1 MKVNFKSIL
10 MLVLLVAGVILAV
23 TFITDY
29 YDEKNEPV
37 YSEILELFDEDR
49 VTSFVIDGNLNI
61 KLQVL
66 RPKLDE
72 NNAPIPGQY
81 EIDNK
86 TGKFITDTLEYELSD
101 VSQRDEIYEIARE
114 KMTSGAETNLEYYN
128 ATRPEGTPW
137 YLAYLPYIIVILL
150 FVGLWF
156 FIMKQAPGGGG
167 KMNSFSK
174 SKAKVS
180 FNEKDAVKF
189 ADVAGA
195 DEEKA
200 ELEEIVEFLK
210 DPAKFVKLGARIP
223 RGVLLVGPPGTG
235 KTLLAKAVAGEAG
248 VPFFSISGSDFVEMY
263 VGVGASRVR
272 DLFENARKTPASI
285 IFIDEIDAVGRH
297 RGAGLGGGHDERE
310 QTLNQLLV
318 EMDGF
323 GTNSGVIV
331 MAATNRPDIL
341 DPALLRPGRFDRRV
355 TVNYPDIKGR
365 EAILKVHCRNKPL
378 EESVDLRKI
387 AQTTI
392 GFTGAELANLMN
404 EAALRA
410 AKKNKALIGMVDIEE
425 SYMKLLLGPQKKNN
439 VRTEKDNR
447 LCAYHEAGHAV
458 ASYFCKN
465 TDPIKH
471 ITIIP
476 AGNAGGVTISVPT
489 EDRMGA
495 SRNQMLD
502 VIVRALGGRVAEE
515 IVLDDISTGASGDIQ
530 QATAVARNMV
540 TRYGMS
546 AKLGTVLYGSEH
558 SSDEV
563 FLGRDFSSGK
573 NYSEKTA
580 AEIDDEIRTIIADCY
595 EKCRTYLTENID
607 KLHFVAEF
615 LLKNES
621 MDDEQFKAAME
632 MEEPTIEAIEAILEE
647 KKRKSEEENKT
658 AHINNKKAAEEE
670 KRRSE
675 EEAKRRL
682 EEMQKTGKFPV
693 DDFFDSIFT
702 VPVEEVRRDDNEEPD
717 AQNES
722 DTAKVEE
729 DTDAVNVEEGS
740 DSNKV
745 EENIQSEEPSND
757 ESNREENTSKEEKID
772 TDN

>member
-1 MKVNFKSIL
+1 MKANFKNIIIL
-10 MLVLLVAGVILAV
+10 ILIVGVVIVGSTL
-23 TFITDY
+23 IM
-29 YDEKNEPV
+29 EKSQAEDKLV
-37 YSEILELFDEDR
+37 YSDVINLFEMDLVRD
-49 VTSFVIDGNLNI
+49 FVIDEKYVLNMTIYDFTVDEQGNIEI
-61 KLQVL
+61 KKDDKGKEITKEISYALSNDIQIYKIISIVEEREAMGVETRL
-66 RPKLDE
+66 EKYE
-72 NNAPIPGQY
+72 FQAPEQ
-81 EIDNK
+81 
-86 TGKFITDTLEYELSD
+86 
-101 VSQRDEIYEIARE
+101 A
-114 KMTSGAETNLEYYN
+114 
-128 ATRPEGTPW
+128 PW
-137 YLAYLPYIIVILL
+137 YLVYLPYIITGVL
-150 FVGLWF
+150 FIGLTIF
-156 FIMKQAPGGGG
+156 LMRQTSGGGAGG
-167 KMNSFSK
+167 KVGGFGK
-174 SKAKVS
+174 SKAKMVS
-180 FNEKDAVKF
+180 GDKNAVKF

-200 ELEEIVEFLK
+200 ELEEVVEFLK
-210 DPAKFVKLGARIP
+210 APEKFVKLGARIP

-272 DLFENARKTPASI
+272 DLFDNARKAPASI

-341 DPALLRPGRFDRRV
+341 DPALLRPGRFDRQI
-355 TVNYPDIKGR
+355 TVNYPDMKGR
-365 EAILKVHCRNKPL
+365 EEILKVHCRNKPL
-378 EESVDLRKI
+378 EETVDLKKI

-425 SYMKLLLGPQKKNN
+425 SYMKLLLGPQKKTK
-439 VRTEKDNR
+439 VRTEEDNR

-458 ASYFCKN
+458 ASFYCKH
-465 TDPIKH
+465 TDPVKY

-476 AGNAGGVTISVPT
+476 AGNTGGVTVSVPT
-489 EDRMGA
+489 EDRLG
-495 SRNQMLD
+495 STKGQMLD
-502 VIVRALGGRVAEE
+502 IIVRALGGRVAEQ

-530 QATAVARNMV
+530 QATSIARQMV

-546 AKLGTVLYGSEH
+546 DKLGAVLYGSNH

-573 NYSEKTA
+573 NYSEETA
-580 AEIDDEIRTIIADCY
+580 ASIDDEIRSIISSCY
-595 EKCRTYLTENID
+595 DRCTEILTQHID

-621 MDDEQFKAAME
+621 MDDEQFRAAME
-632 MEEPTIEAIEAILEE
+632 MENPTIESIEDIAFR
-647 KKRKSEEENKT
+647 KKQKSEEENDI
-658 AHINNKKAAEEE
+658 AHENNRKAEEE
-670 KRRSE
+670 ERLRRE
-675 EEAKRRL
+675 ELAKKMANGENITDEVL
-682 EEMQKTGKFPV
+682 A
-693 DDFFDSIFT
+693 DIF
-702 VPVEEVRRDDNEEPD
+702 EKNF
-717 AQNES
+717 
-722 DTAKVEE
+722 TAKA
-729 DTDAVNVEEGS
+729 DSDDS
-740 DSNKV
+740 DSSDKNK
-745 EENIQSEEPSND
+745 
-757 ESNREENTSKEEKID
+757 
-772 TDN
+772 

>member
-1 MKVNFKSIL
+1 MKANFKSIIMLLIIVGIVIVGSSIL
-10 MLVLLVAGVILAV
+10 M
-23 TFITDY
+23 DQQKE
-29 YDEKNEPV
+29 DEFV
-37 YSEILELFDEDR
+37 YSELLELFEEDLVR
-49 VTSFVIDGNLNI
+49 DFVVDNSATMTLNAYVATKNADGSYSFE
-61 KLQVL
+61 
-66 RPKLDE
+66 LDE
-72 NNAPIPGQY
+72 KG
-81 EIDNK
+81 ERKVVEK
-86 TGKFITDTLEYELSD
+86 TYSFRYELQLERIVSIIEENKSD
-101 VSQRDEIYEIARE
+101 GY
-114 KMTSGAETNLEYYN
+114 TNLEKYN
-128 ATRPEGTPW
+128 FESIQPTPW
-137 YLAYLPYIIVILL
+137 YLEYLPWILTAL
-150 FVGLWF
+150 IFIGLTIF
-156 FIMKQAPGGGG
+156 LMRQTSSGGAAG
-167 KMNSFSK
+167 KMGGFAK
-174 SKAKVS
+174 SKAKVVTGDK
-180 FNEKDAVKF
+180 NAVKF

-200 ELEEIVEFLK
+200 ELEEVVEFLK
-210 DPAKFVKLGARIP
+210 DPEKFVKLGARIP

-272 DLFENARKTPASI
+272 DLFDNARKTPASI

-331 MAATNRPDIL
+331 LAATNRPDIL

-378 EESVDLRKI
+378 EEAVDLKKI

-425 SYMKLLLGPQKKNN
+425 SYMKLLLGPQKKTK
-439 VRTEKDNR
+439 VRTEADNR

-458 ASYFCKN
+458 ASFYCKN
-465 TDPIKH
+465 TDPVKH

-476 AGNAGGVTISVPT
+476 AGNAGGVTVSVPT
-489 EDRMGA
+489 EDRMGM
-495 SRNQMLD
+495 SKNGMLD
-502 VIVRALGGRVAEE
+502 IIVRALGGRVAEE
-515 IVLDDISTGASGDIQ
+515 IVLDDISTGASSDIQ
-530 QATAVARNMV
+530 QATAIARNMV
-540 TRYGMS
+540 TKYGMS
-546 AKLGTVLYGSEH
+546 DKLGTVLYGSDH
-558 SSDEV
+558 TGDEV

-580 AEIDDEIRTIIADCY
+580 ADIDDEIRSIIAECY
-595 EKCRTYLTENID
+595 ARCKEILSTNID

-621 MDDEQFKAAME
+621 MDDEQFRAAME
-632 MEEPTIEAIEAILEE
+632 MDNPTVESIEDIAFR
-647 KKRKSEEENKT
+647 KKQKSEEENDI
-658 AHINNKKAAEEE
+658 AHENNRKAEEE
-670 KRRSE
+670 E
-675 EEAKRRL
+675 RL
-682 EEMQKTGKFPV
+682 
-693 DDFFDSIFT
+693 
-702 VPVEEVRRDDNEEPD
+702 R
-717 AQNES
+717 
-722 DTAKVEE
+722 
-729 DTDAVNVEEGS
+729 
-740 DSNKV
+740 
-745 EENIQSEEPSND
+745 
-757 ESNREENTSKEEKID
+757 REELAKKMANGEELTEESLDEIFGKRHTARAGDD
-772 TDN
+772 TEDNSANSDNRDNK

>member
-1 MKVNFKSIL
+1 MKANLKNIIMLIALVVAVIL
-10 MLVLLVAGVILAV
+10 MV
-23 TFITDY
+23 TFFTNTFN
-29 YDEKNEPV
+29 EKEKFE
-37 YSEILELFDEDR
+37 YSDLMYLFDNDL
-49 VTSFVIDGNLNI
+49 VTYFNVDGNLLMSVEHLNFLLNENGTPVTDADGNRI
-61 KLQVL
+61 YATNEQGELIVSSKEIQLNYSFQLQKISDL
-66 RPKLDE
+66 AADGGLTNLTDYDFE
-72 NNAPIPGQY
+72 APQATPWYISYLPYLIFGALL
-81 EIDNK
+81 IGLWIFLMK
-86 TGKFITDTLEYELSD
+86 S
-101 VSQRDEIYEIARE
+101 
-114 KMTSGAETNLEYYN
+114 TSGA
-128 ATRPEGTPW
+128 
-137 YLAYLPYIIVILL
+137 
-150 FVGLWF
+150 
-156 FIMKQAPGGGG
+156 GG

-174 SKAKVS
+174 SKAKLS
-180 FNEKDAVKF
+180 SDKNAVKF

-200 ELEEIVEFLK
+200 ELEEVVEFLK

-272 DLFENARKTPASI
+272 DLFDNARRSPASI

-355 TVNYPDIKGR
+355 TVNYPDMKGR

-378 EESVDLRKI
+378 EATVDLAKI

-392 GFTGAELANLMN
+392 GFTGAELANLLN
-404 EAALRA
+404 EAALLA
-410 AKKNKALIGMVDIEE
+410 AKKNKALIGMDDIEA
-425 SYMKLLLGPQKKNN
+425 SYMKLLLGPQKKTKM
-439 VRTEKDNR
+439 RTEADNK

-458 ASYFCKN
+458 ASYYCKN
-465 TDPIKH
+465 TDPVKL

-489 EDRMGA
+489 EDRMGT
-495 SRNQMLD
+495 SRNQMFE

-530 QATAVARNMV
+530 QATRVARNMV

-546 AKLGTVLYGSEH
+546 KKLGTVLYGSEH
-558 SSDEV
+558 SGDEV

-580 AEIDDEIRTIIADCY
+580 AEIDDEIRSIINEAYDIC
-595 EKCRTYLTENID
+595 KKHLTEHLD
-607 KLHFVAEF
+607 KLTFVAEF

-621 MDDEQFKAAME
+621 MDDEQFKACME
-632 MEEPTIEAIEAILEE
+632 MDEPTFEQIEAIAKERA
-647 KKRKSEEENKT
+647 RTSEEENKA
-658 AHINNKKAAEEE
+658 AHENNAKAEEE
-670 KRRSE
+670 SKVNQ
-675 EEAKRRL
+675 AKNDKAADEDL
-682 EEMQKTGKFPV
+682 LTSFFKDMQNGNLVDKSSVYHKEDKCDKSDDKDASADV
-693 DDFFDSIFT
+693 DDS
-702 VPVEEVRRDDNEEPD
+702 
-717 AQNES
+717 S
-722 DTAKVEE
+722 S
-729 DTDAVNVEEGS
+729 S
-740 DSNKV
+740 DSST
-745 EENIQSEEPSND
+745 ESND
-757 ESNREENTSKEEKID
+757 DVDSS
-772 TDN
+772 DNK